1 MALEILPFDRV
12 IAQFIKYGAAGAVG
26 TMVQYVILFGLVEGF
41 AIGAVVASTVGA
53 VAGALVNYALNYR
66 YTFNSKRPHADALT
80 RYGVVSVA
88 GIALNGL
95 VLMVGTSALGLHYFV
110 AQVLATLVVL
120 LAAFT
125 LNRAWSF

>member
-1 MALEILPFDRV
+1 MALEVLPFGRV
-12 IAQFIKYGAAGAVG
+12 IAQLGKYSAAGAVG
-26 TMVQYVILFGLVEGF
+26 TAIQYVILFGLVEGF
-41 AIGAVVASTVGA
+41 AVGAIVASTVGA
-53 VAGALVNYALNYR
+53 IAGALINYALNYR
-66 YTFNSKRPHADALT
+66 YTFKSKRPHVDALT

-88 GIALNGL
+88 GIVLNGF
-95 VLMVGTSALGLHYFV
+95 VLMAGTSALGLHYFA